1 MLRGRVG
8 RLNTGKG
15 SKQIT
20 KKVQNQ
26 GEKYDGFDFAHDDG
40 ERVGTVAD
48 VGMCSLQPRHGDSQ
62 GACSHKRSNEGTVHF
77 STQLSTYTMLQ
88 A

>member
-8 RLNTGKG
+8 CLNTGKG

-40 ERVGTVAD
+40 ERVGWWLMF
-48 VGMCSLQPRHGDSQ
+48 GMCSLWPRHGDSQ
-62 GACSHKRSNEGTVHF
+62 GACSHRHSNESTVHF